1 MPSGR
6 SSCFVDTSV
15 IVYSVD
21 PRDRKKQ
28 RRAVSLLSLTIG
40 NGTLVLSPQSL
51 NETYRVISDK
61 RFLMARPAARDFVG
75 KLAPFSTAP
84 LDYSALQNAWLLQD
98 ETNYNIWDCLL
109 LASASLAG
117 CEYFFSE
124 DLHHERQ
131 ILNLKILN
139 PFALETIDH
148 LPI

>member
-1 MPSGR
+1 MPNAKTN
-6 SSCFVDTSV
+6 CFVDTTV

-21 PRDRKKQ
+21 PRDRAKQ
-28 RRAVSLLSLTIG
+28 HRAVNLLSATIS
-40 NGTLVLSPQSL
+40 NSTLVLSPQSL

-75 KLAPFSTAP
+75 KLARFSTAP
-84 LDYSALQNAWLLQD
+84 LDYAALQQAWLLQD

-117 CEYFFSE
+117 CGYFFSE
-124 DLHHERQ
+124 DLQHERQ
-131 ILNLKILN
+131 ILNLKVLN